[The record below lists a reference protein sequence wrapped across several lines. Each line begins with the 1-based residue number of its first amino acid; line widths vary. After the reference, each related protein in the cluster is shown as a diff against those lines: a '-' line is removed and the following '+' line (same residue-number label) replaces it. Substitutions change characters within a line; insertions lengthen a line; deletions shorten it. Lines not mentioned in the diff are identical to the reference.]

1 MHYKIFHF
9 LIWFHHF
16 STLVGK
22 VNVPLLK
29 DVLPEKRTKSQLQP
43 SGLALLILLP
53 GALLQIDLLVRI
65 GEIFSMA
72 ASGSLGLNLMYAIRQ
87 KPLPNDQLTFFNYYL
102 LLKSYH

>member
-1 MHYKIFHF
+1 MLYKIFTF
-9 LIWFHHF
+9 LIWFHLF
-16 STLVGK
+16 ITLVGK

-65 GEIFSMA
+65 GEICSIVV
-72 ASGSLGLNLMYAIRQ
+72 SWWLGLNLLYAIRQ
-87 KPLPNDQLTFFNYYL
+87 KPVPNDQ
-102 LLKSYH
+102 